1 MEGLRLEEVRA
12 VVDLAHEAAWVARTE
27 PRRFPEWSL
36 SAVATLVPSDSV
48 WQLEFEAG
56 SSLTPA
62 ARLRHVTADDR
73 RIRDLRNCGEGR
85 EAWARL
91 IGEHPLRRERVGRPL
106 DFRTLRN
113 SDFSTQKQF
122 RRLETYDIFF
132 RPFGLHY
139 VATVGYR
146 GPRGAVHLVCARRR
160 VDFTTHD
167 LMLLDLVGA
176 VLGPAVSDPA
186 PPSPRP
192 PAELGLT
199 TREAEVVERVARG
212 RSNSEIGAD
221 LGIAAG
227 TVKKHLDNVFAK
239 FGVRNR
245 IQATRVWLDAT
256 GD

>member
-1 MEGLRLEEVRA
+1 MEGLRVEEVRA
-12 VVDLAHEAAWVARTE
+12 IVDIAHEAAWVARTE
-27 PRRFPEWSL
+27 PRRFAEWSL
-36 SAVATLVPSDSV
+36 SAVASLVPSDSV

-62 ARLRHVTADDR
+62 SRLRHVTADDK
-73 RIRDLRNCGEGR
+73 RIGDLRNGGEGR

-91 IGEHPLRRERVGRPL
+91 IREHPLRRERVGRPL

-122 RRLETYDIFF
+122 RSLETYDIFF

-146 GPRGAVHLVCARRR
+146 SPRGAVHLVCARSR
-160 VDFTTHD
+160 VDFTPRE
-167 LMLLDLVGA
+167 LLLLDVVGA
-176 VLGPAVSDPA
+176 VLGPASSDPA
-186 PPSPRP
+186 PAPQRS

-199 TREAEVVERVARG
+199 TREAEVMEQVARG
-212 RSNSEIGAD
+212 RSNSVIGAE

-239 FGVRNR
+239 LGVRNR
-245 IQATRVWLDAT
+245 IQATRVWLDSAR
-256 GD
+256 D